1 MEMPLIVGSTTFLV
15 GDFSDKK
22 GVEEQ
27 EIPLNDGVLQA
38 KEGNFANWSHQA
50 VDFILVS
57 CYSHSQGRNCTCII
71 EESINRGKEQE
82 VIEGI
87 ISSLIVHLVKRTC
100 SSLNEDV
107 IFINRS
113 IKSLNDFH
121 FSGDVTFID
130 VTFIDDNSQFC
141 IQCLIRKLAS
151 EAYIEQCVVF
161 SVSQRISVVAESL
174 LFSDPF
180 DAAFPSMHECM
191 FLM

>member
-1 MEMPLIVGSTTFLV
+1 MAVITVKPSLRLMY
-15 GDFSDKK
+15 
-22 GVEEQ
+22 
-27 EIPLNDGVLQA
+27 
-38 KEGNFANWSHQA
+38 KEGGLYLLGRTRALQTLPWSRILELKSEPSKRGQ
-50 VDFILVS
+50 FCKLVS
-57 CYSHSQGRNCTCII
+57 PSCGLHF
-71 EESINRGKEQE
+71 RGKEQE